1 VPRPSTPSPRHLV
14 LAAAALF
21 ASLCAA
27 PARAGEPLPY
37 AVAPAPAWVTPVS
50 AEIDFHAPDGAARD
64 GVHHLLTDREVR
76 VSDGNVERYVHIARK
91 IVSKSGIES
100 ASELTFDVD
109 PPHEKLVLHHIRILR
124 DGHAEDA
131 LRPGELHVIQK
142 ESDLSQRMYVG
153 TLSIMAFLHDVRV
166 GDIIDYAWSVNGWN
180 PVLGKRYAE
189 NFLLGASA
197 PTRHLRVRLL
207 TPLGRSFT
215 RSPRL
220 WDQSP
225 GERDE
230 GLYHETVWD
239 RLDVPALQHEDET
252 PRWFNPIPHVE
263 VTEYRTWADVTAWAL
278 PLFESTPRPS
288 PALEAQIQR
297 LRDAAPDEGGRM
309 LAALRFVQDDIRYLG
324 IELGPG
330 SHQPENPSVVL
341 ERRFGDCKDKTR
353 LLVTVLRALGIKASP
368 ALVNPDLGRGLDAR
382 EPTPLAF
389 DHVITRA
396 ESGGKTYWLDA
407 TMSSQRGGIEALEN
421 PDYERAL
428 VVIGGEG
435 GAVLTPIPVAV
446 PTEPSVD
453 EVEEINA
460 PRYDAP
466 AEIKVTT
473 RYHGRSADR
482 MRRDVESTDRAE
494 IARRY
499 INFYAREEPSVVEA
513 APPVITDDA
522 LHDTLTIVETYRVPD
537 FWKKDTKAFHARII
551 ANALPSPS
559 ISRRSMPLAVDYPT
573 LLAHETRL
581 VLPEAYPIDVGTQDL
596 ADATAALHCTTSSVG
611 NSVSIR
617 CRYETKRDF
626 VPVAEVEAHLAL
638 VERMRSELGYEI
650 TRGDHRG
657 TGAGD
662 DTGWIGVLWVG
673 GIGAGIAMLVVAA
686 RFLWSVPRRLKQ
698 RAFARSRAIA
708 PGEAASTAILIR
720 SRDEIARHVSRS
732 KCPCGAPAGARAP
745 EPERGEV
752 LFGGRSL
759 TTARM
764 VCPAC
769 EKPRSVYFD
778 VAG

>member
-1 VPRPSTPSPRHLV
+1 MSSAQRRSSRRWAPR
-14 LAAAALF
+14 
-21 ASLCAA
+21 
-27 PARAGEPLPY
+27 ARAGEPFPY
-37 AVAPAPAWVTPVS
+37 TLAPAPAWVAPVN
-50 AEIDFHAPDGAARD
+50 AEIDFHAPEGAARD
-64 GVHHLLTDREVR
+64 GVHHLLTDREIR
-76 VSDGNVERYVHIARK
+76 VSDGNVERYLHIARK

-100 ASELTFDVD
+100 ASELTFEVD

-124 DGHAEDA
+124 DGRAEDA
-131 LRPGELHVIQK
+131 LRPRELHVIQK

-153 TLSIMAFLHDVRV
+153 TLSVMAFLHDVRV
-166 GDIIDYAWSVNGWN
+166 GDIIDYAYSVNGWN
-180 PVLGKRYAE
+180 PVLGPRYAE
-189 NFLLGASA
+189 NLLLGASA

-207 TPLGRSFT
+207 TPTARSFT
-215 RSPRL
+215 LSPRL
-220 WDQSP
+220 WDQKP
-225 GERDE
+225 DERDE
-230 GLYHETVWD
+230 GPYHETVWD
-239 RLDVPALQHEDET
+239 RRDVPALQHEDET

-263 VTEYRTWADVTAWAL
+263 VSEYRSWAEVTAWAL

-297 LRDAAPDEGGRM
+297 FRDAAPDEGGRL

-353 LLVTVLRALGIKASP
+353 LLVTLLRALGIKASP

-382 EPTPLAF
+382 EPSPLAF
-389 DHVITRA
+389 DHVIARA
-396 ESGGKTYWLDA
+396 ESGGHTYWLDA
-407 TMSSQRGGIEALEN
+407 TMSSQRGGIETLEN

-428 VVIGGEG
+428 VVTEG
-435 GAVLTPIPVAV
+435 GAGLTPIPLAV

-473 RYHGRSADR
+473 RYHGRRADR
-482 MRRDVESTDRAE
+482 MRRDIESTDRAE
-494 IARRY
+494 ISRHY

-513 APPVITDDA
+513 APPGITDDP

-537 FWKKDTKAFHARII
+537 FWKQDTKDFRARVLTS
-551 ANALPSPS
+551 ALPAPA
-559 ISRRSMPLAVDYPT
+559 ISRRSMPLAVEYPT

-581 VLPEAYPIDVGTQDL
+581 VLPEAYPIEVGTQDL
-596 ADATAALHCTTSSVG
+596 ADATAALRCTTSTVG
-611 NSVSIR
+611 NSISIR

-626 VPVAEVEAHLAL
+626 VPAAEVEAHLAL

-650 TRGDHRG
+650 TRGEHRSRG
-657 TGAGD
+657 EDTSWTG
-662 DTGWIGVLWVG
+662 ILWVG
-673 GIGAGIAMLVVAA
+673 GIGGGIALLVVGT
-686 RFLWSVPRRLKQ
+686 RFLWSVPRRLRQ
-698 RAFARSRAIA
+698 RAFTKRRVIA
-708 PGEAASTAILIR
+708 PGEAASTAIRVR

-732 KCPCGAPAGARAP
+732 KCPCGVHSIARLPAS
-745 EPERGEV
+745 EMGEV
-752 LFGGRSL
+752 RFGDRSL
-759 TTARM
+759 TAARM

-769 EKPRSVYFD
+769 GSARSLYFD